1 MEKEELYFLVKHY
14 RDNTISNQDLKKL
27 KDYLR
32 SDSSNDLLDLVIF
45 ELAEKDPLEWK
56 GKEGNDHLFG
66 SIQGKLNAQNQK
78 KLLDRVKTLNFIRTV
93 AALFALVGSAF
104 LLTKSN
110 WVKELP
116 NDSYTISQDWSKI
129 APGKSKA
136 KIVLENGQEID
147 LEDLPANKTLQMD
160 GYSLVKNDQGEIS
173 YFIDGE
179 SNIRTDLYNTIIVP
193 KGGEYKLNLPDGSQV
208 WLNAASNLK
217 YPINFGKESRKV
229 ELTGEAYFHVVK
241 KLAGARKLPFIVLSG
256 EQELEVL
263 GTQFNLNTFSN
274 KIKTTL
280 VEGAVQLRFSGGKQ
294 QQLSPNQ
301 QAVFNPSSEKL
312 EVENV
317 NTYYSMAW
325 KEGAFAFD
333 NAPLE
338 DVLGSL
344 SRWYN
349 VSFDYNINKKSPH
362 FTGSIS
368 RYDSIEKL
376 LELIEITNS
385 VKFEI
390 KGRRIMVSG

>member
-14 RDNTISNQDLKKL
+14 RDNTISDQDLKKL

-32 SDSSNDLLDLVIF
+32 SDSSDALLDLVMF
-45 ELAEKDPLEWK
+45 ELAEKNPLEWE

-78 KLLDRVKTLNFIRTV
+78 KLLDRVTTLNFIRTV

-104 LLTKSN
+104 LLSKSN

-147 LEDLPANKTLQMD
+147 LEDLPTNKTLQMD

-173 YFIDGE
+173 YFINGE

-208 WLNAASNLK
+208 WLNAASSLK

-241 KLAGARKLPFIVLSG
+241 KLAGTRKLPFIVHSG
-256 EQELEVL
+256 AQELEVL

-301 QAVFNPSSEKL
+301 QAVFNLSSEKL

-325 KEGAFAFD
+325 KDGAFAFD
-333 NAPLE
+333 NASLE
-338 DVLGSL
+338 EVLGSL

-349 VSFDYNINKKSPH
+349 VSFEYNIKKKSPH

-368 RYDSIEKL
+368 RYDSIENL